1 MKLQSY
7 QVDSFTDKIFCGN
20 PAVVVVLNEQLP
32 DDILKLIARE
42 NAAPETAFI
51 IRQGEEYWLRW
62 FTPDIE
68 MDLCGHATLA
78 AAHILFTELA
88 YPNETIFFRTVSG
101 ILKVSR
107 EGTYYLMDF
116 PMREGVTASLPEEIL
131 DSLNI
136 KPKEVYKARDYMLV
150 YPSQR
155 EIELIEINR
164 SIFDEINLNTGGVIV
179 TAPGDNC
186 DCVSRFFTPQATIL
200 EDPVTGSAHCTI
212 APYWGKRLRKETIHA
227 KQLSARGGEMHCTL
241 AEERVIIRGTA
252 VTYSKAEFYI

>member
-1 MKLQSY
+1 MNLQSF
-7 QVDSFTDKIFCGN
+7 QVDSFTDKVFCGN
-20 PAVVVVLNEQLP
+20 PAVVVVHEEQLP
-32 DDILKLIARE
+32 DETLKLIARE

-51 IRQGEEYWLRW
+51 QKDGEEFRLRW

-78 AAHILFTELA
+78 AAHILFTELGFTGG
-88 YPNETIFFRTVSG
+88 TIHFNTISG
-101 ILKVSR
+101 LLKVSR
-107 EGTYYLMDF
+107 DGSYYLMDF
-116 PMREGVTASLPEEIL
+116 PMREGVTASLPEEIF

-136 KPKEVYKARDYMLV
+136 KPREVYKARDYMLV

-164 SIFDEINLNTGGVIV
+164 SIFDEINLSTGGVIV
-179 TAPGDNC
+179 TAPGDDC

-212 APYWGKRLRKETIHA
+212 APYWGKRLRKDAIHA
-227 KQLSARGGEMHCTL
+227 KQLSARGGEMFCTL

-252 VTYSKAEFYI
+252 VTYSRSQFYI

>member
-20 PAVVVVLNEQLP
+20 PAVVVVLDEQLP

-78 AAHILFTELA
+78 AAHILFTELD

>member
-20 PAVVVVLNEQLP
+20 PAVVVVLDEQLP

-227 KQLSARGGEMHCTL
+227 KQLSSRGGEMQCTL

>member
-20 PAVVVVLNEQLP
+20 PAVVVVLDEQLP

-107 EGTYYLMDF
+107 DGTYYLMDF

-227 KQLSARGGEMHCTL
+227 KQLSARGGEMQCTL